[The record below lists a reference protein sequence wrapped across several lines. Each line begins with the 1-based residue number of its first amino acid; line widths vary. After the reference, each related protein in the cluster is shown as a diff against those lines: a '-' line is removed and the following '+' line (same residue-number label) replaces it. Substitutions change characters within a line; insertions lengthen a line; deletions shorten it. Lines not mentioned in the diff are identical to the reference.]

1 MVIAGNRCP
10 VAPKSNSLLRWL
22 DEAED
27 GTGGAAGLGVEDEDE
42 EEGLLVVDAEIELVG
57 EGAAVLV
64 VAGREILFLA

>member
-1 MVIAGNRCP
+1 
-10 VAPKSNSLLRWL
+10 LRWL

-27 GTGGAAGLGVEDEDE
+27 GTGGAAGLGVDDGDE
-42 EEGLLVVDAEIELVG
+42 EEGLLVVDGEIELVG